1 MRFRCLIL
9 LLLLLNAPENVY
21 SQESYSD
28 KRLRD
33 IINEQGQAEVSLEY
47 TNRKDADRLTRTVSI
62 SKIEDGRIYIVLSAK
77 TVDWFILQNFNYII
91 EHDSSKRSIANISVG
106 KSLALWDS
114 YPSYSQYDS
123 IMRNFVVRYPSLCKL
138 DTIGTSI
145 NGKLVL
151 ALKIS
156 DNVSVNEDEPEVFYT
171 STIHGDETAGFVLM
185 LRFADYLLKNYNTNS
200 RVKNLADNL
209 QIWINPLSNPDGT
222 YRNGNLISSP
232 VRFNAN
238 GVDLNRNFPDP
249 LIPYA
254 VQEKENRDMMKFLQK
269 HRFVISA
276 NFHSGAEVV
285 NYPWD
290 RWYSKFH
297 ADDQWFYDISREYAD
312 TVHKYSG
319 AAYMNGFDNG
329 VTRGS
334 DWYVIYG
341 GRQDYVT
348 YTLHGREVTIEL
360 DDSYVTPGAQLPL
373 LWEYNYHSFIGY
385 LENALYGIHGKV
397 VDAKT
402 SEPVM
407 ARIFIPN
414 HDIDSSD
421 VFSDSL
427 TGSFTRLIAAGSW
440 NLSVTANGY
449 NDTIV
454 SAVSV
459 SQWQRTD
466 ITIRMEPLSTGTD
479 SLFPVSPSVYPN
491 PASLQLKALLPDYM
505 EGEIIVKVYSQTG
518 AIVKVY
524 NTVAEQ
530 GIPILI
536 DIKDLRQGIYYAV
549 FLNRITGKS
558 MRTSFVVTR

>member
-1 MRFRCLIL
+1 MRFRYLIL
-9 LLLLLNAPENVY
+9 LFLLLNIPENAY
-21 SQESYSD
+21 SQESYRD
-28 KRLRD
+28 KRLRE
-33 IINEQGQAEVSLEY
+33 IIKEQGQAEVSLEY
-47 TNRKDADRLTRTVSI
+47 TNRKDADRLTRNASI
-62 SKIEDGRIYIVLSAK
+62 SKIEKGRIYIVLSGT
-77 TVDWFILQNFNYII
+77 TVDWFIFQKFNYVI
-91 EHDSSKRSIANISVG
+91 EEESSVRSAINIPAG

-114 YPSYSQYDS
+114 YPSYTQYDS
-123 IMRNFVVRYPSLCKL
+123 IMRNFVVRYPSLCKI

-156 DNVSVNEDEPEVFYT
+156 DKVSENEDEPEVFYT

-185 LRFADYLLKNYNTNS
+185 LRFADYLLSNYNSDS
-200 RVKNLADNL
+200 RVKDLADNL

-222 YRNGNLISSP
+222 YRNGNVISSP

-249 LIPYA
+249 LAPSI
-254 VQEKENRDMMKFLQK
+254 VQEKETRDMMKFLQK

-319 AAYMNGFDNG
+319 PAYMNGFNNG

-385 LENALYGIHGKV
+385 LENALYGIHGKI

-402 SEPVM
+402 SEPVQ

-414 HDIDSSD
+414 HDIDSSH

-440 NLSVTANGY
+440 NLSVTAKGY

-454 SAVSV
+454 TNVTVSP
-459 SQWQRTD
+459 WQRTD
-466 ITIRMEPLSTGTD
+466 ITIRMTPISTGTD
-479 SLFPVSPSVYPN
+479 SLFPVSPSIYPN
-491 PASLQLKALLPDYM
+491 PASSQLKALLPDYM
-505 EGEIIVKVYSQTG
+505 DGEIIVKVYSQTG
-518 AIVKVY
+518 SLVKIY

-536 DIKDLRQGIYYAV
+536 EIKDLSQGVYYAI
-549 FLNRITGKS
+549 FINRITGKS
-558 MRTSFVVTR
+558 MRSSFVVTR